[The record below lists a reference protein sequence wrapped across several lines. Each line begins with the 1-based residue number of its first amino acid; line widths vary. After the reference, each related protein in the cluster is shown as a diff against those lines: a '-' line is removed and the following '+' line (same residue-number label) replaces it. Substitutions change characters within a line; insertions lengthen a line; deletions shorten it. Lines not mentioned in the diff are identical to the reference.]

1 MTPDTITAIALFLF
15 TLISS
20 IIGYF
25 IRRIIK
31 QLDTTKA
38 DTQANTED
46 LIELREKQNNIL
58 NDFSTFSAEIK
69 SSISCIDT
77 SIEKKLEKIATLD
90 VVNELKA
97 TLKDFTNGL
106 NKLLL
111 TVERHDVRLDNLEKN
126 TE

>member
-126 TE
+126 AE

>member
-46 LIELREKQNNIL
+46 LIELREKQNSIS

-69 SSISCIDT
+69 NSISCIDT

-126 TE
+126 AE